1 MDFEDIVDMDWI
13 DSNTTSDD
21 SLPTSSSCQVAIKQE
36 PMEDHS
42 PFQSNAF
49 DADSLYRFTEQPFLW
64 QQDLTTSASASAS
77 CSSPVSPTSSSSLPD
92 KDDDHPMS
100 KQEDVKLPP
109 ELMMPSTEHIKQ
121 LIEIAKRH
129 LALREQGLRPE
140 DIHGAAAAAAAAASM
155 PLFTTTPTVM
165 PDTVAPES
173 LMKLSAAAA
182 VAMNVDHQSQ
192 PQQQQPQAPMEKKTS
207 DVKKPS
213 STTPPPTSTRRASS
227 VSLSEETM
235 TLEAYAESDGID
247 IKKLTPKERR
257 QLRNKISARNFRV
270 RRKEY
275 INTLEAQV
283 EDHKQHADQLQSRL
297 DDVEEENKQLR
308 QEVDTLRRQNQQLLL
323 QQQQQKSTGASSSSS
338 ELSRTPSSPRVSSP
352 IPKPNLNKDISM
364 LGSKASDTYRQD
376 TRILVSNA
384 VMPVWNFDRIVASQ
398 HPTTTTKI
406 VTQPS
411 PPPTTHLMQM
421 AAGYLL
427 ATFVQLTRSAAI
439 TNTGLLPTTTECH
452 HTQDRQQ
459 QQQPLPLLPEDR
471 DFSKST
477 TTHDGHVVSAE
488 YMEYLYDTLLMSSL
502 ESNAASKGF
511 WWWGNNDPH
520 FNF

>member
-21 SLPTSSSCQVAIKQE
+21 SLPTSSSGSVAIKQE
-36 PMEDHS
+36 PMEHHS
-42 PFQSNAF
+42 PFQSTAF

-77 CSSPVSPTSSSSLPD
+77 CSSPVSPSSPCSLPD

-100 KQEDVKLPP
+100 KQDVKLPP

-129 LALREQGLRPE
+129 LVLREQGLRPE
-140 DIHGAAAAAAAAASM
+140 DIHASAAAAAAAATM

-182 VAMNVDHQSQ
+182 AAATINTENQ
-192 PQQQQPQAPMEKKTS
+192 PSSPMEKKTS

-213 STTPPPTSTRRASS
+213 NTTPPPTSTRRASS
-227 VSLSEETM
+227 VSLGEETM

-283 EDHKQHADQLQSRL
+283 EDHKQHADRLQSRL

-323 QQQQQKSTGASSSSS
+323 QQQKNSTGASSS

-398 HPTTTTKI
+398 HPTTKI
-406 VTQPS
+406 VTQPA
-411 PPPTTHLMQM
+411 PPTADLMQM

-427 ATFVQLTRSAAI
+427 TTLVQLTRAAN
-439 TNTGLLPTTTECH
+439 NTTELLPTTECH
-452 HTQDRQQ
+452 NTQDRQQ
-459 QQQPLPLLPEDR
+459 QQLPLLPEDR
-471 DFSKST
+471 DFTCKPQ
-477 TTHDGHVVSAE
+477 THEGHAISAD
-488 YMEYLYDTLLMSSL
+488 YMEYLYDTLLMSCL
-502 ESNAASKGF
+502 ETNAASKDF
-511 WWWGNNDPH
+511 WWWDNNDSPI
-520 FNF
+520 

>member
-21 SLPTSSSCQVAIKQE
+21 SLPTSSSSSCPVAIKQE
-36 PMEDHS
+36 PMEHQS

-92 KDDDHPMS
+92 KDDVDHPMS
-100 KQEDVKLPP
+100 KQDVKLPP

-140 DIHGAAAAAAAAASM
+140 DIHGAAAAAAAAATM
-155 PLFTTTPTVM
+155 PLFSTTPTVM

-182 VAMNVDHQSQ
+182 VAMNVDHQPQ
-192 PQQQQPQAPMEKKTS
+192 QQQQPQPQQPPMDKKTP
-207 DVKKPS
+207 DVKKQS

-270 RRKEY
+270 RRKG
-275 INTLEAQV
+275 
-283 EDHKQHADQLQSRL
+283 K
-297 DDVEEENKQLR
+297 
-308 QEVDTLRRQNQQLLL
+308 
-323 QQQQQKSTGASSSSS
+323 
-338 ELSRTPSSPRVSSP
+338 
-352 IPKPNLNKDISM
+352 
-364 LGSKASDTYRQD
+364 
-376 TRILVSNA
+376 
-384 VMPVWNFDRIVASQ
+384 
-398 HPTTTTKI
+398 
-406 VTQPS
+406 
-411 PPPTTHLMQM
+411 
-421 AAGYLL
+421 
-427 ATFVQLTRSAAI
+427 
-439 TNTGLLPTTTECH
+439 
-452 HTQDRQQ
+452 
-459 QQQPLPLLPEDR
+459 
-471 DFSKST
+471 
-477 TTHDGHVVSAE
+477 
-488 YMEYLYDTLLMSSL
+488 
-502 ESNAASKGF
+502 
-511 WWWGNNDPH
+511 
-520 FNF
+520 

>member
-1 MDFEDIVDMDWI
+1 
-13 DSNTTSDD
+13 
-21 SLPTSSSCQVAIKQE
+21 
-36 PMEDHS
+36 
-42 PFQSNAF
+42 
-49 DADSLYRFTEQPFLW
+49 
-64 QQDLTTSASASAS
+64 
-77 CSSPVSPTSSSSLPD
+77 
-92 KDDDHPMS
+92 MS

-270 RRKEY
+270 RRKG
-275 INTLEAQV
+275 
-283 EDHKQHADQLQSRL
+283 K
-297 DDVEEENKQLR
+297 
-308 QEVDTLRRQNQQLLL
+308 
-323 QQQQQKSTGASSSSS
+323 
-338 ELSRTPSSPRVSSP
+338 
-352 IPKPNLNKDISM
+352 
-364 LGSKASDTYRQD
+364 
-376 TRILVSNA
+376 
-384 VMPVWNFDRIVASQ
+384 
-398 HPTTTTKI
+398 
-406 VTQPS
+406 
-411 PPPTTHLMQM
+411 
-421 AAGYLL
+421 
-427 ATFVQLTRSAAI
+427 
-439 TNTGLLPTTTECH
+439 
-452 HTQDRQQ
+452 
-459 QQQPLPLLPEDR
+459 
-471 DFSKST
+471 
-477 TTHDGHVVSAE
+477 
-488 YMEYLYDTLLMSSL
+488 
-502 ESNAASKGF
+502 
-511 WWWGNNDPH
+511 
-520 FNF
+520 